1 MDTKEQISN
10 IQLHGVANNIEDD
23 PNNNKLYLSVINSF
37 KTYLYVIDPSSYQVI
52 QKLNTD
58 GYILDLGLTD
68 PKFPYEHPNIV
79 FSLPKGPNGIREF
92 YIDEFGFITNSEFFP
107 MRDFI

>member
-37 KTYLYVIDPSSYQVI
+37 KTYLYVIDPTSYQL

-68 PKFPYEHPNIV
+68 
-79 FSLPKGPNGIREF
+79 S
-92 YIDEFGFITNSEFFP
+92 
-107 MRDFI
+107 